1 MSERTISDELSR
13 ALARMEVDYA
23 PLGRVERFQEWICED
38 GWHIRYTTTKVIGG
52 PYDGKFLVQGF
63 KPVGKGSKSG
73 KAETWMEAYSRA
85 FVKRKDA
92 KARGIELYKDHSP
105 KWAEKHS
112 SGGV

>member
-1 MSERTISDELSR
+1 MTHNFSDELNR

-23 PLGRVERFQEWICED
+23 PLGEVERFQEWVCED

-73 KAETWMEAYSRA
+73 KAETWVEAYSRA
-85 FVKRKDA
+85 FVKRNAA
-92 KARGIELYKDHSP
+92 KARAMKLYGEHSP
-105 KWAEKHS
+105 KWSAKYGRGEK
-112 SGGV
+112 